1 MRDDL
6 VETVRERAEAVR
18 GRAEQVRD
26 RAREV
31 AGAARDRAREQ
42 IVELAAKR
50 PKLRGVSH
58 QWACVVSVIAGAFLV
73 WQAPSSRATVVAVV
87 YAASMVALFGVSAIY
102 HRVIWQPDVR
112 RWMRRLD
119 HSMIYV
125 FMAGSATPIALLVVG
140 GTLGTV
146 LLCIAWGGALLGVAL
161 NLAWIDAPRA
171 LKAAGYVALGWV
183 GIIAL
188 PEIASVLGAIPTSL
202 FLIGG
207 IFYTV
212 GAIVYAKRR
221 PDPVPTIF
229 GYHEVFHALV
239 IAAALV
245 HFVAVAG
252 YVLPRG

>member
-6 VETVRERAEAVR
+6 IETVRDRVR
-18 GRAEQVRD
+18 EEFA
-26 RAREV
+26 
-31 AGAARDRAREQ
+31 
-42 IVELAAKR
+42 ELAAKR
-50 PKLRGVSH
+50 PRLRGVSH
-58 QWACVVSVIAGAFLV
+58 QWACVAAIVAGAILV
-73 WQAPSSRATVVAVV
+73 WSAPDGRATAVAAV
-87 YAASMVALFGVSAIY
+87 YAVSMTGLFGVSAVY
-102 HRVIWQPDVR
+102 HRITWRPNAR

-125 FMAGSATPIALLVVG
+125 FMAGSATPVALLVVG
-140 GTLGTV
+140 GTLGVV
-146 LLCIAWGGALLGVAL
+146 LLCVAWGGALLGVAL

-183 GIIAL
+183 GIVAL
-188 PEIASVLGAIPTSL
+188 PKIVTVLGAIPTSL

-207 IFYTV
+207 LFYTA
-212 GAIVYAKRR
+212 GAIIYARRR
-221 PDPVPTIF
+221 PDPIPTVF

-252 YVLPRG
+252 FVVPRG

>member
-1 MRDDL
+1 MRDDF
-6 VETVRERAEAVR
+6 VETVR
-18 GRAEQVRD
+18 GRAEQARESARD
-26 RAREV
+26 RAEAVKDRAEEV
-31 AGAARDRAREQ
+31 RDRAREQ

-58 QWACVVSVIAGAFLV
+58 QWAAVVAVVAGAFLV
-73 WQAPSSRATVVAVV
+73 WLAPSSRATVVAIV
-87 YAASMVALFGVSAIY
+87 YAVSMVALFAVSAIY
-102 HRVIWQPDVR
+102 HRVTWQPNMR

-125 FMAGSATPIALLVVG
+125 FMAGSATPVAALVVG

-146 LLCIAWGGALLGVAL
+146 LLCVAWGGALLGVVL
-161 NLAWIDAPRA
+161 NLVWIDAPRA
-171 LKAAGYVALGWV
+171 LKSAGYVALGWV
-183 GIIAL
+183 GVLAL
-188 PEIASVLGAIPTSL
+188 PEIVTVLGAIPTSL

-212 GAIVYAKRR
+212 GAIIYAKRR
-221 PDPVPTIF
+221 PDPIPNVF

-252 YVLPRG
+252 FVLPRG